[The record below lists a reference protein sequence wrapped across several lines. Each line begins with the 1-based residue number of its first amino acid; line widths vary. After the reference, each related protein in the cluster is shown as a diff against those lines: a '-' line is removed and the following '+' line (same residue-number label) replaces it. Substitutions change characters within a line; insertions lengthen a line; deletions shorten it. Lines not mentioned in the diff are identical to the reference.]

1 MQDHDEVSQTAKLS
15 RVLRW
20 PGICRRHIATEA
32 AFVQRAE
39 PMRGGLLPGQIK
51 PGNALG
57 VQTSSDS
64 PKEAHNVRAKP
75 PKVGLS
81 DQLGGPYRSVTMFVL
96 KDKVQVARKFYNCD
110 ASEMWRSYGLPE
122 NELTAEERLVLD
134 GVKADKW
141 RIRPGQR
148 YRCLVFRDGRELV
161 TQRARLDMDS
171 LCQKHDLYDDA

>member
-1 MQDHDEVSQTAKLS
+1 
-15 RVLRW
+15 
-20 PGICRRHIATEA
+20 
-32 AFVQRAE
+32 
-39 PMRGGLLPGQIK
+39 
-51 PGNALG
+51 
-57 VQTSSDS
+57 
-64 PKEAHNVRAKP
+64 
-75 PKVGLS
+75 
-81 DQLGGPYRSVTMFVL
+81 MFVL
-96 KDKVQVARKFYNCD
+96 KDKVQVARKFYICD